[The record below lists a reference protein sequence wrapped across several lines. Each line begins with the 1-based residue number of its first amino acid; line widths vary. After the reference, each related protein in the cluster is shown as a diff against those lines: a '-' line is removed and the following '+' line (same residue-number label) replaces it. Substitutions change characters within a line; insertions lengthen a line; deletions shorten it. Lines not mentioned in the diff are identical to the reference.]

1 MNHKLK
7 VNNATCFI
15 KEKYDLWS
23 DKMISGND
31 FLSRKR
37 VIKMPIK
44 NLRITPNQKC
54 G

>member
-1 MNHKLK
+1 MNYELK
-7 VNNATCFI
+7 VNNATSLI

-44 NLRITPNQKC
+44 NVRITHYQK
-54 G
+54 